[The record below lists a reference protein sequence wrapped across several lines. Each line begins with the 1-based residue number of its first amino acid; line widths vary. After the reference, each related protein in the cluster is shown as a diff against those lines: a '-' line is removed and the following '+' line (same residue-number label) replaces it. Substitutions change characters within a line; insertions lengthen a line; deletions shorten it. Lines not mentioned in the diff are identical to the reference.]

1 MDLQLILTF
10 IYKFLVNKK
19 DKDLLQYS
27 FLLSGFLYFSQGY
40 SLGQCLSIGIIFG
53 VILYGIKYDYLNLI
67 PEKNKNK
74 DILLSD
80 KVTSSLNPDKLTN
93 NLNIDNEQN
102 KNLKLNLTSLRNSI
116 KNIAEFLVN
125 MRKITKDSGYTDIII
140 EITKLIQTLT
150 QQIDIII
157 KNINSDNSYTYLSYE
172 KLKDIEKEI
181 LFQVNSLYFKND
193 ENFDIKINELIK
205 KLDDELKEMNKT
217 IIDIV
222 NNDYKLNINSSKKI
236 INDIDEP
243 NAYNQ

>member
-116 KNIAEFLVN
+116 KNIAKFLVN

-140 EITKLIQTLT
+140 EITKLIQTFT

-222 NNDYKLNINSSKKI
+222 NNDYELNINSSKKI

>member
-10 IYKFLVNKK
+10 IYNFLVNKK

-67 PEKNKNK
+67 PEKNKNQ
-74 DILLSD
+74 DILISD
-80 KVTSSLNPDKLTN
+80 KVASSLNPDKITN
-93 NLNIDNEQN
+93 NLNIDNKQN
-102 KNLKLNLTSLRNSI
+102 KNLKLNLTSLKTSI
-116 KNIAEFLVN
+116 KNIAKFLVN
-125 MRKITKDSGYTDIII
+125 MRKITKDSCYTDIII

-157 KNINSDNSYTYLSYE
+157 KNINSDNSYTYLSYQ

>member
-27 FLLSGFLYFSQGY
+27 FLISGFLYFSQGY

-67 PEKNKNK
+67 PEKHKNQ
-74 DILLSD
+74 DILISD
-80 KVTSSLNPDKLTN
+80 KVTSSLNPDKITN

-102 KNLKLNLTSLRNSI
+102 KNLKLNLTSLKTSI
-116 KNIAEFLVN
+116 KNIAKFLVN

-150 QQIDIII
+150 QQIDMII

-181 LFQVNSLYFKND
+181 LFQINSLYFKND

-222 NNDYKLNINSSKKI
+222 NNDYESNINSSKKI

>member
-10 IYKFLVNKK
+10 IYNFLVNKK

-40 SLGQCLSIGIIFG
+40 SLGQCLSIGMIFG

-67 PEKNKNK
+67 PEKNKNQ
-74 DILLSD
+74 DILISD
-80 KVTSSLNPDKLTN
+80 KVASSLNPDKITN
-93 NLNIDNEQN
+93 NLNIDNKQN
-102 KNLKLNLTSLRNSI
+102 KNLKLNLTSLKTSI
-116 KNIAEFLVN
+116 KNIAKFLVN
-125 MRKITKDSGYTDIII
+125 MRKITKDSCYTDIII

-157 KNINSDNSYTYLSYE
+157 KNINSDNSYTYLSYQ

>member
-1 MDLQLILTF
+1 MDLQLILNF

-67 PEKNKNK
+67 PEKHKNQK
-74 DILLSD
+74 VLLSD
-80 KVTSSLNPDKLTN
+80 KVTSSLNPEKISN
-93 NLNIDNEQN
+93 NLNIDNEKN
-102 KNLKLNLTSLRNSI
+102 KNLKINLISLKTSI
-116 KNIAEFLVN
+116 KNIAKFLVN

-140 EITKLIQTLT
+140 EITKLIKTLT
-150 QQIDIII
+150 QQIDMII
-157 KNINSDNSYTYLSYE
+157 KNVNSDNSYTYLSYE

-193 ENFDIKINELIK
+193 DNFDIKINELIK

-222 NNDYKLNINSSKKI
+222 NNDYELNINSSKKI

>member
-27 FLLSGFLYFSQGY
+27 FLISGFLYFSQGY
-40 SLGQCLSIGIIFG
+40 NLGQCLSIGIIFG
-53 VILYGIKYDYLNLI
+53 IILYGIKYDYLNLI
-67 PEKNKNK
+67 PEKHKNQ
-74 DILLSD
+74 DILISD
-80 KVTSSLNPDKLTN
+80 KVTSSLNPDKITN

-102 KNLKLNLTSLRNSI
+102 KNLKLNLTSLKTSI
-116 KNIAEFLVN
+116 KNIAKFLVN

-150 QQIDIII
+150 QQIDMII

-181 LFQVNSLYFKND
+181 LFQINSLYFKND

-205 KLDDELKEMNKT
+205 NLDDELKEMNKT

-222 NNDYKLNINSSKKI
+222 NNDYELNINSSKKI

>member
-222 NNDYKLNINSSKKI
+222 NNDYELNINSSKKI